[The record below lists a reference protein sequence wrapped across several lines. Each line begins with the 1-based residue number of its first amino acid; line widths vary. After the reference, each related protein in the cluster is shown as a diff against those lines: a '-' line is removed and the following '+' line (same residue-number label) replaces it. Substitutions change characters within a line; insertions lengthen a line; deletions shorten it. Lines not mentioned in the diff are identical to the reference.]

1 MRYLLSILFLV
12 GCSGVQSVREPFVTI
27 DENGDPY
34 VYHTIDSATQVETP
48 ELLGAGDALGVDT
61 FYEME
66 EQDSKKVL
74 DPWLYLDGLL
84 SY

>member
-48 ELLGAGDALGVDT
+48 ELLGAGDALGLQTLED
-61 FYEME
+61 FES
-66 EQDSKKVL
+66 SKKPL
-74 DPWLYLDGLL
+74 APHWYYLLH
-84 SY
+84 

>member
-1 MRYLLSILFLV
+1 MKYLLSILFLV

-66 EQDSKKVL
+66 EKDSKKALV
-74 DPWLYLDGLL
+74 PHWYLLQ
-84 SY
+84 

>member
-1 MRYLLSILFLV
+1 M
-12 GCSGVQSVREPFVTI
+12 REPFVTI

-61 FYEME
+61 YYQME
-66 EQDSKKVL
+66 EEASKKALV
-74 DPWLYLDGLL
+74 PHWYLLQ
-84 SY
+84 